1 MFTCCEI
8 DAADFVV
15 ADDDYVVVV
24 VVVVVGGGDDYAS
37 VAVSA

>member
-24 VVVVVGGGDDYAS
+24 VVVVGGGDDYAS